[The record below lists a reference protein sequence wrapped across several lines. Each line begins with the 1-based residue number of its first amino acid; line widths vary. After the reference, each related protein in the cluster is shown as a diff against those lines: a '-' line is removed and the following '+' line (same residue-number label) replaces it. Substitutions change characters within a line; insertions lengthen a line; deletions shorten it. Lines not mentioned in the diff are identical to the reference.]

1 MDQLANTE
9 VGSAADVASHVAES
23 VSSGDQRL
31 LDDDDGDY
39 EMSHTN
45 PSMTELY
52 EQFRREKRAKR
63 G

>member
-1 MDQLANTE
+1 MDHLANTE
-9 VGSAADVASHVAES
+9 VGNAADVAPQVAES
-23 VSSGDQRL
+23 ISTGDQHL

-45 PSMTELY
+45 PSRTELY